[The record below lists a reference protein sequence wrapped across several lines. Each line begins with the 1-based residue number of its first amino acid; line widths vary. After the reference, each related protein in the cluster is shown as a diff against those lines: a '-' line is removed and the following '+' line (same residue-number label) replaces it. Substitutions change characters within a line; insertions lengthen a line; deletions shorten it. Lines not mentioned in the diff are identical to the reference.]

1 MQQIIAEWPV
11 WARALGIFFG
21 APLLALLLHS
31 IVFRILR
38 RLVMGTGIGES
49 LAAHIYRPTK
59 LILPLLA
66 AIGGI
71 GALPL
76 APGTTGE
83 LRRVLSL
90 VLIASFAWLAIS
102 LLRVLQAFVAS
113 IYRTDVT
120 DNLDARRIRTQMTV
134 LHRILVVVVCI
145 FALSIGLMLFPSIRQ
160 IGASLLASAGLA
172 GLVIGL
178 AARPAITNLLAGLQL
193 ALAEPVRLDDV
204 VIVEGEWGRVEEI
217 TTTYIIVRIW
227 DKRRLVVPL
236 SHFIEKPFENW
247 TRHSSDLLAT
257 VFIYADYSVPVD
269 EVRRELHGILEK
281 SGLWDGQV
289 WNLQVTNA
297 TEHTVELRALMSASD
312 SSRAWDLRCLVRE
325 RLIDFLQKRHPGSL
339 PRARAEI
346 SGQAQ
351 IRAASQTP

>member
-1 MQQIIAEWPV
+1 
-11 WARALGIFFG
+11 L
-21 APLLALLLHS
+21 
-31 IVFRILR
+31 
-38 RLVMGTGIGES
+38 
-49 LAAHIYRPTK
+49 
-59 LILPLLA
+59 
-66 AIGGI
+66 
-71 GALPL
+71 
-76 APGTTGE
+76 
-83 LRRVLSL
+83 
-90 VLIASFAWLAIS
+90 
-102 LLRVLQAFVAS
+102 VAS
-113 IYRTDVT
+113 IYRTDIP

-134 LHRILVVVVCI
+134 LYRILVFVVCI
-145 FALSIGLMLFPSIRQ
+145 FAVSIGLMLFPSIRQ
-160 IGASLLASAGLA
+160 IGTSLLASAGLA

-217 TTTYIIVRIW
+217 STTYIIVRIW

-236 SHFIEKPFENW
+236 SYFIEKPFQNW

-269 EVRRELHGILEK
+269 EVRAELHRILQQ
-281 SGLWDGQV
+281 SGVWDGGV

-297 TEHTVELRALMSASD
+297 SEHAVELRALMSAPD
-312 SSRAWDLRCLVRE
+312 SGKAWDLRCLVRE

-346 SGQAQ
+346 FGQAQ
-351 IRAASQTP
+351 IRTAAQTP